1 MIRDDKQ
8 RVIGKLVNI
17 NSEKF
22 TVELL
27 NQSINFT
34 VNGFDD
40 IYQYAQINSYVILP
54 YQDFYIVAEIFGV
67 RERDADI
74 KWHGEKEQVLSKS
87 NSVKYLDIT
96 PIGTVQS
103 GKFKY
108 GVSVFPTLYSDVL
121 YVKKEELDIVFEVKN
136 ESEVIDIEGIEG
148 TKLNMLDIGTSTIF
162 PDYKVKIDINSF
174 FGAHSAIL
182 GNTGSGKSCT
192 ISSMMQALLEKNGF
206 SAVGATF
213 IFFDVNGE
221 YHKAFS
227 QITNPDIEI
236 KYFSLEKIKDN
247 AYFKYPENFKIGDN
261 IHYKKFKLPHWFLN
275 IEEWALLLQASDKT
289 QLPILRNAINLLKLF
304 AGNAYALNK
313 VKNHILYLCLL
324 HILRDESSPPSKK
337 DRIIAIL
344 SKFHT
349 NEIGLHVKLSQG
361 QTLRSSLHINYG
373 EMPQMENLIQ
383 YLEREGADGAKEF
396 YMESFNIPTGN
407 EVVIRTEFDEIENAL
422 DLSILFEEAHGNS
435 QIRDYCSSLLTRYK
449 SLKERSEFTFMTGV
463 KDDIDK
469 PKYINKILGI
479 SENETKRTQISI
491 IDLNSVEDEIVEVVS
506 CVLSRIVFEKLKH
519 AEHRNTFPVNV
530 ILEEAHRYIS
540 NDPGSFFGS
549 ANKIFERIAKEGRKY
564 GMFLLVS
571 SQRPSELSRTVLSQ
585 CSNFIV
591 HRIQNPE
598 DLTQIRQMTPH
609 ISASILSRLPS
620 IPRQHALVFGHAV
633 QIPTL
638 FKVNN
643 ANPTPHSS
651 DNNVTKNWFRP
662 KIVDEF
668 NEEFVELLSE
678 HALFGIADVKRQNES
693 NNEEVVSPKSNPS
706 IIDGKRDGHIES
718 EWDKDFPF

>member
-40 IYQYAQINSYVILP
+40 IYQYAQINGYVILP
-54 YQDFYIVAEIFGV
+54 YQDFYIVSEIFGV
-67 RERDADI
+67 RERDADV

-96 PIGTVQS
+96 PIGTIQNA
-103 GKFKY
+103 KFKY

-121 YVKKEELDIVFEVKN
+121 YIKKEELDIVFEVKN
-136 ESEVIDIEGIEG
+136 ETQLVNIDSING
-148 TKLNMLDIGTSTIF
+148 TKLNLLDIGTSTIF

-192 ISSMMQALLEKNGF
+192 ISSMMQSLLQKEGF
-206 SAVGATF
+206 SAIGASF

-221 YHKAFS
+221 YHKAFC
-227 QITNPDIEI
+227 QIKNPDIEI
-236 KYFSLEKIKDN
+236 KYLSLNVLKDKTCFN
-247 AYFKYPENFKIGDN
+247 YVEVVEICDN
-261 IHYKKFKLPHWFLN
+261 IHYEEFKLPHWFLN
-275 IEEWALLLQASDKT
+275 IEEWALLLQASDRT
-289 QLPILRNAINLLKLF
+289 QLPILRNAINLIKLF
-304 AGNAYALNK
+304 AGNAGNLNK
-313 VKNHILYLCLL
+313 IKNHILYLCLL

-349 NEIGLHVKLSQG
+349 NEISLSINVSQG
-361 QTLRSSLHINYG
+361 LTLRESLHITYG
-373 EMPQMENLIQ
+373 NMLQMEHLIG
-383 YLEREGADGAKEF
+383 YLESEDADGSKEF
-396 YMESFNIPTGN
+396 FLENFNIPTGN
-407 EVVIRTEFDEIENAL
+407 EVVIKTEFDEIENAL
-422 DLSILFEEAHGNS
+422 DLAILFEEAHGNS
-435 QIRDYCSSLLTRYK
+435 QIRDYCSSLITRYK
-449 SLKERSEFTFMTGV
+449 SLKERSEFNFMTDV
-463 KDDIDK
+463 NEDIDK
-469 PKYINKILGI
+469 AKYINEMLGI
-479 SENETKRTQISI
+479 AENSTKKTQISI
-491 IDLNSVEDEIVEVVS
+491 LDLNSVEDEIVEVIS
-506 CVLSRIVFEKLKH
+506 CVISRIIFEKLKN
-519 AEHRNTFPVNV
+519 AENRNTFPVNIV
-530 ILEEAHRYIS
+530 LEEAHRYIS
-540 NDPGSFFGS
+540 NNPGSVFGS

-564 GMFLLVS
+564 GMFLLAS

-585 CSNFIV
+585 CSNFII

-598 DLTQIRQMTPH
+598 DLSQIRQMTPH
-609 ISASILSRLPS
+609 ISTSILSRLPS

-638 FKVNN
+638 FKVNE
-643 ANPTPHSS
+643 ANPTPHSN
-651 DNNVTKNWFRP
+651 DNDITTNWFYP
-662 KIVDEF
+662 KITPAQADPDEP
-668 NEEFVELLSE
+668 EF
-678 HALFGIADVKRQNES
+678 
-693 NNEEVVSPKSNPS
+693 
-706 IIDGKRDGHIES
+706 
-718 EWDKDFPF
+718 

>member
-8 RVIGKLVNI
+8 RVIGKLINI

-40 IYQYAQINSYVILP
+40 IYQYAQINGYVILP

-67 RERDADI
+67 RERDSDNN
-74 KWHGEKEQVLSKS
+74 WRGEKEQILSKS
-87 NSVKYLDIT
+87 NSVKYLDII
-96 PIGTVQS
+96 PIGTIQS

-121 YVKKEELDIVFEVKN
+121 YIRKQELDIVFEVEN
-136 ESEVIDIEGIEG
+136 ETVAITVDDQEG
-148 TKLNMLDIGTSTIF
+148 TKMTLLDVGTSTIF
-162 PDYKVKIDINSF
+162 TDYKVKIDINSF
-174 FGAHSAIL
+174 FGGHSAIL

-192 ISSMMQALLEKNGF
+192 IATMMQNLLHKKGF
-206 SAVGATF
+206 SAVGASF
-213 IFFDVNGE
+213 FLFDVNGE
-221 YHKAFS
+221 YHKAFC
-227 QITNPDIEI
+227 QINNPDIEI
-236 KYFSLEKIKDN
+236 KYYSLNSRKNKSCFNYGDDLEIC
-247 AYFKYPENFKIGDN
+247 DN
-261 IHYKKFKLPHWFLN
+261 IDYNEFQLPHWFLN

-304 AGNAYALNK
+304 AGDAGALKK

-324 HILRDESSPPSKK
+324 HILRDESSPAAKK

-344 SKFHT
+344 SKFNT
-349 NEIGLHVKLSQG
+349 QEINLDVKVSANLTLRGSLHV
-361 QTLRSSLHINYG
+361 HFG
-373 EMPQMENLIQ
+373 EMQQMESLIG
-383 YLEREGADGAKEF
+383 YLEREDEHGGKEF
-396 YMESFNIPTGN
+396 LLENFNIPTGT
-407 EVVIRTEFDEIENAL
+407 EVAIKTEFHEIENAL

-449 SLKERSEFTFMTGV
+449 SLRERPEFEFMTNATSV
-463 KDDIDK
+463 TDK
-469 PKYINKILGI
+469 QDYVNDILGLDKHL
-479 SENETKRTQISI
+479 TKKTQISI
-491 IDLNSVEDEIVEVVS
+491 LDLNSIEDELVEVIS
-506 CVLSRIVFEKLKH
+506 CVVSRIIFEKLK
-519 AEHRNTFPVNV
+519 ALEPRNTFPVNL

-540 NDPGSFFGS
+540 NNPVGTFGA

-564 GMFLLVS
+564 GMFLLAS

-585 CSNFIV
+585 CSNFII

-598 DLTQIRQMTPH
+598 DLSQIRQMTPH

-620 IPRQHALVFGHAV
+620 IPKQHALVFGHAV

-638 FKVNN
+638 FKVNK
-643 ANPTPHSS
+643 ASPTPHSN
-651 DNNVTKNWFRP
+651 DNDVTKNWFIP
-662 KIVDEF
+662 KTT
-668 NEEFVELLSE
+668 
-678 HALFGIADVKRQNES
+678 S
-693 NNEEVVSPKSNPS
+693 NNVIDN
-706 IIDGKRDGHIES
+706 II
-718 EWDKDFPF
+718 

>member
-8 RVIGKLVNI
+8 RVIGKLVSI

-40 IYQYAQINSYVILP
+40 IYQYAQINGYVILP

-74 KWHGEKEQVLSKS
+74 KWRGEKEQVLSKS

-96 PIGTVQS
+96 PIGTIQN

-121 YVKKEELDIVFEVKN
+121 YIKKEELDIVFDVKN
-136 ESEVIDIEGIEG
+136 ESELIRVDDTDG
-148 TKLNMLDIGTSTIF
+148 TKLNLLDIGTSTIF

-174 FGAHSAIL
+174 FGSHSAIL

-192 ISSMMQALLEKNGF
+192 ISSMMQNLLQKEGF
-206 SAVGATF
+206 SAVGASF
-213 IFFDVNGE
+213 VFFDVNGE
-221 YHKAFS
+221 YHKAFC
-227 QITNPDIEI
+227 QIKNPDIEI
-236 KYFSLEKIKDN
+236 KYLSLNELKNKTCFNYSDG
-247 AYFKYPENFKIGDN
+247 FESCDN
-261 IHYKKFKLPHWFLN
+261 IYYEEFKLPHWFLN
-275 IEEWALLLQASDKT
+275 IEEWALLLLASDKT
-289 QLPILRNAINLLKLF
+289 QLPILRNAINLIKLF
-304 AGNAYALNK
+304 AGNAGALGK
-313 VKNHILYLCLL
+313 IKNHILYLCLL

-349 NEIGLHVKLSQG
+349 TEIALSVNISQG
-361 QTLRSSLHINYG
+361 LTIRDSLHITYG
-373 EMPQMENLIQ
+373 NMLQMESLIG
-383 YLEREGADGAKEF
+383 YLEREGADGMKEF
-396 YMESFNIPTGN
+396 YLENFNIPTGN
-407 EVVIRTEFDEIENAL
+407 EVIVKTEFDEIENAL

-449 SLKERSEFTFMTGV
+449 SLKERSEFNFMTGAQ
-463 KDDIDK
+463 DDIEK
-469 PKYINKILGI
+469 TKYINELLGI
-479 SENETKRTQISI
+479 AENQTKKTQISI
-491 IDLNSVEDEIVEVVS
+491 IDLNSVEDEIVEVIS
-506 CVLSRIVFEKLKH
+506 CVISRIIFEKLKNTNP
-519 AEHRNTFPVNV
+519 RNTFPVNIV
-530 ILEEAHRYIS
+530 LEEAHRYIS
-540 NDPGSFFGS
+540 DDPSSVFGN

-564 GMFLLVS
+564 GMFLLAS

-585 CSNFIV
+585 CSNFII

-598 DLTQIRQMTPH
+598 DLSQIRQMTPH

-638 FKVNN
+638 FKVND
-643 ANPTPHSS
+643 ANPTPHSN
-651 DNNVTKNWFRP
+651 DNDVTKNWF
-662 KIVDEF
+662 I
-668 NEEFVELLSE
+668 
-678 HALFGIADVKRQNES
+678 
-693 NNEEVVSPKSNPS
+693 PKSEPTPA
-706 IIDGKRDGHIES
+706 DPDEPQ
-718 EWDKDFPF
+718 F

>member
-8 RVIGKLVNI
+8 RVIGKLISI

-40 IYQYAQINSYVILP
+40 IYQYAQINGYVILP

-74 KWHGEKEQVLSKS
+74 KWRGEKEQVLSKS
-87 NSVKYLDIT
+87 NSVKYLDII
-96 PIGTVQS
+96 PIGTIQ
-103 GKFKY
+103 GGTFKY

-121 YVKKEELDIVFEVKN
+121 YIKKEELDIVFEVKN
-136 ESEVIDIEGIEG
+136 ESETITVDEING
-148 TKLNMLDIGTSTIF
+148 TKMNLLDIGTSTIF

-174 FGAHSAIL
+174 FGAHSAVL

-192 ISSMMQALLEKNGF
+192 ISAMIQNLLQKKGF
-206 SAVGATF
+206 SAVGAS
-213 IFFDVNGE
+213 ILLFDVNGE
-221 YHKAFS
+221 YHKSFC
-227 QITNPDIEI
+227 QIKNPDIEI
-236 KYFSLEKIKDN
+236 KYYSLDKLKDKSCFNYAEGFEVCENIVYEK
-247 AYFKYPENFKIGDN
+247 FE
-261 IHYKKFKLPHWFLN
+261 LPHWFLN
-275 IEEWALLLQASDKT
+275 IDEWALLLQASEKT
-289 QLPILRNAINLLKLF
+289 QLPILRNAINLIKLF
-304 AGNAYALNK
+304 AGDVGAMK
-313 VKNHILYLCLL
+313 KIKNHILYLCLL

-337 DRIIAIL
+337 DRIVAIL

-349 NEIGLHVKLSQG
+349 DEINLDVKVSQNLTIRG
-361 QTLRSSLHINYG
+361 SLHISYG
-373 EMPQMENLIQ
+373 NMLQMETLIGF
-383 YLEREGADGAKEF
+383 LDKEDSDGSKEF
-396 YMESFNIPTGN
+396 YLENFNIPTEK
-407 EVVIRTEFDEIENAL
+407 EVEIKTDFDEIENAL

-449 SLKERSEFTFMTGV
+449 SLKERSEFNFMTGV
-463 KDDIDK
+463 KNDIDK
-469 PKYINKILGI
+469 GNYVNELLGI
-479 SENETKRTQISI
+479 DEHQSKKTQISI
-491 IDLNSVEDEIVEVVS
+491 IDLNSVEDELVEVIS
-506 CVLSRIVFEKLKH
+506 CVISRVIFEKLKNI
-519 AEHRNTFPVNV
+519 EPRNTFPVNI

-540 NDPGSFFGS
+540 NNPGTAFGN

-564 GMFLLVS
+564 GMFLLAS

-585 CSNFIV
+585 CSNFII

-598 DLTQIRQMTPH
+598 DLSQIRQMTPH

-638 FKVNN
+638 FKVNT
-643 ANPTPHSS
+643 AHPTPHSN
-651 DNNVTKNWFRP
+651 DNDVTKNWFIP
-662 KIVDEF
+662 KPEP
-668 NEEFVELLSE
+668 L
-678 HALFGIADVKRQNES
+678 
-693 NNEEVVSPKSNPS
+693 
-706 IIDGKRDGHIES
+706 
-718 EWDKDFPF
+718 W

>member
-8 RVIGKLVNI
+8 RVIGKLISI

-40 IYQYAQINSYVILP
+40 IYQYAQINGYVILP

-74 KWHGEKEQVLSKS
+74 KWRGEKEQVLSKS

-96 PIGTVQS
+96 PIGTIQN

-121 YVKKEELDIVFEVKN
+121 YIKKEELDIVFDVKN
-136 ESEVIDIEGIEG
+136 ESELIKVDDTDG
-148 TKLNMLDIGTSTIF
+148 TKLNLLDIGTSTIF

-174 FGAHSAIL
+174 FGSHSAIL

-192 ISSMMQALLEKNGF
+192 ISSMMQNLLQKEGF
-206 SAVGATF
+206 SAVGASF
-213 IFFDVNGE
+213 VFFDVNGE
-221 YHKAFS
+221 YHKAFC
-227 QITNPDIEI
+227 QIKNPDIEI
-236 KYFSLEKIKDN
+236 KYLSLNGLKDKTCFN
-247 AYFKYPENFKIGDN
+247 YNDGFEVCDN
-261 IHYKKFKLPHWFLN
+261 IYYEEFKLPHWFLN
-275 IEEWALLLQASDKT
+275 IEEWALLLLASDKT
-289 QLPILRNAINLLKLF
+289 QLPILRNAINLIKLF
-304 AGNAYALNK
+304 AGNAAALNK
-313 VKNHILYLCLL
+313 IKNHILYLCLL

-349 NEIGLHVKLSQG
+349 PEIALSVNILQG
-361 QTLRSSLHINYG
+361 HTIRDSLHITYG
-373 EMPQMENLIQ
+373 NMLQMESLIG
-383 YLEREGADGAKEF
+383 YLEREGADGMKEF
-396 YMESFNIPTGN
+396 YLESFNIPTGN
-407 EVVIRTEFDEIENAL
+407 EVIIKTEFDEIENAL

-449 SLKERSEFTFMTGV
+449 SLKERSEFNFMTGTQ
-463 KDDIDK
+463 DDIEK
-469 PKYINKILGI
+469 IKYINELLGI
-479 SENETKRTQISI
+479 TEIKSKKTQISI
-491 IDLNSVEDEIVEVVS
+491 IDLNSVEDEIVEVIS
-506 CVLSRIVFEKLKH
+506 CVISRIIFEKLKNTNP
-519 AEHRNTFPVNV
+519 RNTFPVNIV
-530 ILEEAHRYIS
+530 LEEAHRYIS
-540 NDPGSFFGS
+540 NEPSSVFGN

-564 GMFLLVS
+564 GMFLLAS

-585 CSNFIV
+585 CSNFII

-598 DLTQIRQMTPH
+598 DLSQIRQMTPH

-638 FKVNN
+638 FKVND
-643 ANPTPHSS
+643 ANPTPHSN
-651 DNNVTKNWFRP
+651 DNDVTKNWF
-662 KIVDEF
+662 I
-668 NEEFVELLSE
+668 
-678 HALFGIADVKRQNES
+678 
-693 NNEEVVSPKSNPS
+693 PKSEPTPA
-706 IIDGKRDGHIES
+706 DPDEPQ
-718 EWDKDFPF
+718 F